1 MVGPR
6 HIITFPHRCPTHI
19 PSHPLPL
26 AHPFSTLSVGR
37 HFLCITMTTRQQTC
51 QPSKG
56 VSADR
61 LMALPSLSCSLSSL
75 PQAKTM
81 DSVSL
86 HQSMY
91 AQRAAE
97 GEAKARCMPPF
108 GPITANFF
116 HQQLQKVLSKTAAS
130 YSPQTPPSK
139 PVYMNP
145 VRINLGAGVLYPD
158 HPTFTPA
165 RSHHGIQ
172 IRLVLHHRR

>member
-51 QPSKG
+51 QPNKG

-158 HPTFTPA
+158 HPLA
-165 RSHHGIQ
+165 RSHPGIQ

>member
-51 QPSKG
+51 QPNKG

-97 GEAKARCMPPF
+97 GEAK
-108 GPITANFF
+108 
-116 HQQLQKVLSKTAAS
+116 LQKVLSKTAAS

-145 VRINLGAGVLYPD
+145 PPRDSNSPGSSSPPLMMRKPE
-158 HPTFTPA
+158 
-165 RSHHGIQ
+165 RSKY
-172 IRLVLHHRR
+172 